1 MSISVQLYRMLESV
15 DPGLRDVLLAI
26 LEEMEKQQR
35 ERVTKDEFIGLKQIV
50 AELAE
55 AQKRTEARV
64 EELAEAQKRTEARV
78 EELAEAQKRTEQEIK
93 KLAKGLRETRQMVG
107 GLSDTVGY
115 SLEDRAITSMPTLLR
130 QRYGMEPDGGFVRK
144 FIEIDNRETELNIF
158 GTAHKDSEE
167 WFIVGEG
174 KSKLS
179 RKDIDKFIKVLD
191 RLRSAKVVGDHV
203 LPIMVTY
210 STRPA
215 TEDYAKEK
223 GIDIIWSYELGQV

>member
-1 MSISVQLYRMLESV
+1 MSISVQLYRMLESI

-35 ERVTKDEFIGLKQIV
+35 ERVTKDDFLELKQIV
-50 AELAE
+50 A
-55 AQKRTEARV
+55 
-64 EELAEAQKRTEARV
+64 
-78 EELAEAQKRTEQEIK
+78 ELAEAQKRTEQEIK

-115 SLEDRAITSMPTLLR
+115 GLEDRAIASLPILLR
-130 QRYGMEPDGGFVRK
+130 QRYDMEPDNRFVRK
-144 FIEIDNRETELNIF
+144 FIKIDDREIELNMF
-158 GTAHKDSEE
+158 GMAHKNGEE
-167 WFIVGEG
+167 WFVVGEG

-179 RKDIDKFIKVLD
+179 KKDIDKFIKVLD
-191 RLRSAKVVGDHV
+191 RLKLGKVVGDNV

-223 GIDIIWSYELGQV
+223 GIDIIWSYELKQI